1 HARAWDALRRRARGG
16 GAPSR
21 DEGRRA
27 RRDRRPRADHRERGP
42 DIGDARDVHSRGRR
56 GSPDAAAP
64 HPAAR
69 RHGARQG
76 FALARAGSPCRR
88 ARASE
93 RADRLMPTSILALGV
108 MLSAFLVGLVIGGPY
123 IQLLRRLRV
132 GQNIRR
138 EGPSRDFAKQ
148 GIPTMGGLLF
158 IGVVA
163 FLWVFV
169 LFLLPESEREVYVP
183 QTIVPIGALVAVGA
197 LGAIDDWVNV
207 TYGFGIRGR
216 HKLVWQTIVGLA
228 AAVYIQ
234 RHFGVDEVFIPL
246 VGGWVIGG
254 VIFVLVA
261 LIAIVATSNGV
272 NLTDGMDGLAGGT
285 SVFAFLS
292 FAFIAA
298 ARHYDWLVVFCA
310 APDRARGDAV
320 LAAARVGRRGR
331 RVHDAGAGQYGRVGL
346 SARRAG
352 AKPRK
357 ARAASRLQRDSASQ
371 AGPPQRGRAY
381 QPCGRSMAGRRRSL
395 DGTPRAAARHRGGR
409 LRS

>member
-1 HARAWDALRRRARGG
+1 ARRALRRVLRCRASRDRRPSDRARRPALRRASRRGDRRRAPADPGPPSRYGRARRDRCRDRARRPSGRGRGRARDDGRAGAPDERASDRRSRGHRRLLQREPRRRRRRARG
-16 GAPSR
+16 AR
-21 DEGRRA
+21 VRRGTA
-27 RRDRRPRADHRERGP
+27 GRGP
-42 DIGDARDVHSRGRR
+42 
-56 GSPDAAAP
+56 
-64 HPAAR
+64 R
-69 RHGARQG
+69 RH
-76 FALARAGSPCRR
+76 
-88 ARASE
+88 ARASD

-285 SVFAFLS
+285 RVSAFL
-292 FAFIAA
+292 
-298 ARHYDWLVVFCA
+298 
-310 APDRARGDAV
+310 
-320 LAAARVGRRGR
+320 
-331 RVHDAGAGQYGRVGL
+331 
-346 SARRAG
+346 
-352 AKPRK
+352 
-357 ARAASRLQRDSASQ
+357 
-371 AGPPQRGRAY
+371 
-381 QPCGRSMAGRRRSL
+381 
-395 DGTPRAAARHRGGR
+395 
-409 LRS
+409 